1 MPVPEEHR
9 IKWEAEVAK
18 ALLVWTNGRDTA
30 ETLEND
36 YSDGIID
43 IDEVWDFFEGNID
56 ALETSATPELQDFLL
71 ETLADEYFL
80 LQEPTPRIASRYLKK
95 AGLDKF
101 G

>member
-1 MPVPEEHR
+1 MPVPEEQR
-9 IKWEAEVAK
+9 IKWEAAVST
-18 ALLVWTNGRDTA
+18 ALLIWTNGRDTA

-43 IDEVWDFFEGNID
+43 IDEVWNFFEGSEN
-56 ALETSATPELQDFLL
+56 ALKTSATPELQEFLE
-71 ETLADEYFL
+71 ETLYDDFVM
-80 LQEPTPRIASRYLKK
+80 LQTSVSRVATRHMKK

>member
-43 IDEVWDFFEGNID
+43 IDEVWDFFDGD
-56 ALETSATPELQDFLL
+56 DQALRSSATPELQEFLE
-71 ETLADEYFL
+71 ETLFNEYIM
-80 LQEPTPRIASRYLKK
+80 LQEPQSRVASRYMKK

>member
-1 MPVPEEHR
+1 MPVPEEYR

-18 ALLVWTNGRDTA
+18 AILVWTNGRDTA

-43 IDEVWDFFEGNID
+43 IDEVWDFFVGDLD
-56 ALETSATPELQDFLL
+56 ALEDSATPELQEFLT
-71 ETLADEYFL
+71 ETLFDEYL
-80 LQEPTPRIASRYLKK
+80 LLKESQTRVAARHMKK

>member
-9 IKWEAEVAK
+9 IKWEASVSK

-43 IDEVWDFFEGNID
+43 IDEVWDFFDGNTKV
-56 ALETSATPELQDFLL
+56 LEESATPELQEFLEEILLDDFLS
-71 ETLADEYFL
+71 
-80 LQEPTPRIASRYLKK
+80 LQPIQSRVASRHLKK
-95 AGLDKF
+95 AGFDKF

>member
-1 MPVPEEHR
+1 MPVPEEYR

-43 IDEVWDFFEGNID
+43 IDEVWDFFVGDLD
-56 ALETSATPELQDFLL
+56 ALEDSATPELQEFLT
-71 ETLADEYFL
+71 ETLFDEYL
-80 LQEPTPRIASRYLKK
+80 LLKESQTRVAARHMKK